1 MPSGEL
7 LYVRNRED
15 DPVTPVASIH
25 LGLKGPSAGCGTWNC
40 TRHFWEN
47 LRRIFYAEFFFLLFP
62 PPFPTSTT
70 STYCKKGFKMQNHA
84 KDIRLVPCRAWNPDF
99 APWLEN
105 GICMTSPDP
114 GSLNIETMWLV
125 LCHQNPWLRL
135 AGKLRTQS
143 LDPRGPHFFQ
153 TSAYPHTFVP
163 RHLRLLDPVSW
174 CSSGKASRS
183 EMPAGAFSKVRAA
196 DIERQ
201 NQKMLCLLDPQQR
214 EWYRWAN
221 CFAFFLKL

>member
-1 MPSGEL
+1 MQLSPDTIRRTA
-7 LYVRNRED
+7 VRED

-25 LGLKGPSAGCGTWNC
+25 LGLKGLSAGCGTWNC
-40 TRHFWEN
+40 TMHFWEN
-47 LRRIFYAEFFFLLFP
+47 LRKCFMIFYAGNCFFVVPSSFSNINNIYTLKP
-62 PPFPTSTT
+62 
-70 STYCKKGFKMQNHA
+70 CFKMQNHA
-84 KDIRLVPCRAWNPDF
+84 KDTWLVPCRAWNPDF

-105 GICMTSPDP
+105 GICMTSPDT

-125 LCHQNPWLRL
+125 LCHQNSWLRL

-143 LDPRGPHFFQ
+143 LEPGPHLFH
-153 TSAYPHTFVP
+153 TSACPHTFVP

-196 DIERQ
+196 DTERQ
-201 NQKMLCLLDPQQR
+201 NQKMLCLLDPQQQ
-214 EWYRWAN
+214 EWY
-221 CFAFFLKL
+221 